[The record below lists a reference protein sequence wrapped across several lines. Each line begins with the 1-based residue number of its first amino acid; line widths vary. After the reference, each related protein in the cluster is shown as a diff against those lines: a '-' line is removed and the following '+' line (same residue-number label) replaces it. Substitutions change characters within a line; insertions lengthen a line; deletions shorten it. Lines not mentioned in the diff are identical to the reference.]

1 MYVTKSNKVFLNIS
15 IINNIENKDTE
26 NLNDVV
32 TDIIKNIS
40 FIKN

>member
-32 TDIIKNIS
+32 TDIILEYK
-40 FIKN
+40 FY